1 MNHETPPPVS
11 PLAPA
16 VRTVAILAL
25 LEAAFGAGS
34 TAVVDDS
41 HHHAGHATAGG
52 AGHFRVRV
60 VSDRFAGLRT
70 LARHR
75 LVYTASAPLMPQDI
89 HALSITALTPAE
101 STTG

>member
-1 MNHETPPPVS
+1 MTGQ
-11 PLAPA
+11 LAPLTPA
-16 VRTVAILAL
+16 ERPGALLAL

-34 TAVVDDS
+34 SMVFDDS
-41 HHHAGHATAGG
+41 HHHAGHASAGG

-60 VSDRFAGLRT
+60 VSEAFAGLRT

-75 LVYTASAPLMPQDI
+75 LVYTACADLIPQDI
-89 HALSITALTPAE
+89 HALSITAVTPAE

>member
-1 MNHETPPPVS
+1 MNHETPSQAS

-16 VRTVAILAL
+16 ARPAALLAL
-25 LEAAFGAGS
+25 LETAFGPGS
-34 TAVVDDS
+34 TTVVDDS

-60 VSDRFAGLRT
+60 VSEHFAGLRT

>member
-1 MNHETPPPVS
+1 MNYETPPLVS
-11 PLAPA
+11 PLAATARPA
-16 VRTVAILAL
+16 ALLAL
-25 LEAAFGAGS
+25 LEAAFGSGS
-34 TAVVDDS
+34 TVVVDDS
-41 HHHAGHATAGG
+41 HHHVGHATAGG
-52 AGHFRVRV
+52 AGHFSVRV
-60 VSDRFAGLRT
+60 VSDRFVSLRT

>member
-1 MNHETPPPVS
+1 MNGTPP

-16 VRTVAILAL
+16 ARPAALQAL

-34 TAVVDDS
+34 TTVIDDS

-60 VSDRFAGLRT
+60 VSDRFVGLRT

-75 LVYTASAPLMPQDI
+75 LVYEASAPLMPQDI
-89 HALSITALTPAE
+89 HALSIIAATPAE
-101 STTG
+101 TATG

>member
-1 MNHETPPPVS
+1 MTAAT
-11 PLAPA
+11 LAPA
-16 VRTVAILAL
+16 ARPAALLAL

-34 TAVVDDS
+34 TTVIDDS

-60 VSDRFAGLRT
+60 VSDHFAGLRT
-70 LARHR
+70 IARHR
-75 LVYTASAPLMPQDI
+75 LVYQASASLMPQDV
-89 HALSITALTPAE
+89 HALSIVAVTPAE